1 MNILLSGKPRA
12 GKTTACRM
20 IMENA
25 DRTVRGF
32 VTEDIRQDGER
43 VGFMVEFDNGESR
56 VLSHV
61 DYDEPYVGK
70 YGVDLDVMDWVV
82 GTVANWSVGSADLF
96 VADEIGKME
105 LKHEDFPEIV
115 EELLD
120 SEVDLLAT
128 IPKVGPDF
136 VAEVRSRD
144 DVREL
149 EITENTREDVLAEI
163 VDLLEIEPAD
173 ST

>member
-1 MNILLSGKPRA
+1 MNILLSGAPRA
-12 GKTTACRM
+12 GKTTICRM

-43 VGFMVEFDNGESR
+43 VGFMVEFENGESR

-61 DYDEPYVGK
+61 DYDGPRVGK
-70 YGVDLDVMDWVV
+70 YGVDLDAMDWLVS
-82 GTVANWSVGSADLF
+82 TVANWQTESADLF
-96 VADEIGKME
+96 IADEIGKME

-115 EELLD
+115 EELLE

-128 IPKVGPDF
+128 IPRVGPDF
-136 VAEVRSRD
+136 VADVRSRE
-144 DVREL
+144 DVREI
-149 EITENTREDVLAEI
+149 EVTENTREDALAEL
-163 VDLLEIEPAD
+163 VELLGVEPD
-173 ST
+173 EKS